1 MPIFDEKFLKGL
13 YTKERFEDL
22 LNYFKDEI
30 RRRFP
35 QWTAF
40 NDDDFGTVLLELF
53 AGICDMFRFYQNV
66 TAVES
71 FPCLARLRESLVR
84 HAKWLGYIPKPAG
97 AAYVDLEFTVDDP
110 ALGAHVPRG
119 TRVTTQDG
127 SVVFETVEPLT
138 IAPGEVKGVVG
149 AVHAQLV
156 EGELLGR
163 SNGEKNQRFP
173 LRQKPLVVLPALGQ
187 TELPYVRVW
196 VDGEEWTQVR
206 GLAWAAEAG
215 GGVGKAFKVEIEA
228 DDTAYIV
235 FGDGLFGDI
244 PPQGAE
250 IVATYYVGGGP
261 EGNVGLGTLTRLVG
275 NIHNIKSVTNI
286 TPGTGGHARESEEE
300 LRRNIPSQVITRGR
314 AVTRDD
320 YKRLLEAFAEV
331 ASVSVY
337 HPRDNVVEVY
347 VLPAGG
353 GKPSQEL
360 KEKLAQYLQ
369 NIRMI
374 TEDVRILD
382 PTLVEVDIALK
393 IWVEPGYSPKEVASN
408 VYKTLK
414 EYLGTPEFARI
425 IYPSDIY
432 KLVHLVPGVVKL
444 DLDTLTRN
452 KDPSEV
458 ETVIAKPWEVLVEG
472 EITIRAYPL
481 EE

>member
-1 MPIFDEKFLKGL
+1 
-13 YTKERFEDL
+13 
-22 LNYFKDEI
+22 
-30 RRRFP
+30 
-35 QWTAF
+35 
-40 NDDDFGTVLLELF
+40 
-53 AGICDMFRFYQNV
+53 
-66 TAVES
+66 
-71 FPCLARLRESLVR
+71 
-84 HAKWLGYIPKPAG
+84 
-97 AAYVDLEFTVDDP
+97 
-110 ALGAHVPRG
+110 
-119 TRVTTQDG
+119 
-127 SVVFETVEPLT
+127 
-138 IAPGEVKGVVG
+138 
-149 AVHAQLV
+149 
-156 EGELLGR
+156 
-163 SNGEKNQRFP
+163 
-173 LRQKPLVVLPALGQ
+173 
-187 TELPYVRVW
+187 
-196 VDGEEWTQVR
+196 
-206 GLAWAAEAG
+206 
-215 GGVGKAFKVEIEA
+215 
-228 DDTAYIV
+228 
-235 FGDGLFGDI
+235 
-244 PPQGAE
+244 
-250 IVATYYVGGGP
+250 VGGGP